1 MGKLN
6 VLDTVPL
13 AGYRLIQVLTWDATN
28 DLVKKLNQKC
38 MQFKEKKEAIHYTY
52 YLLATLI
59 GNIILGMAGLFAGI
73 AIGLAMNMGMRSFL
87 IGIVIFVIF
96 GLLGYIPYDSVN
108 AVVSKRQEDIER
120 EFPQVISKMTLLTV
134 AGMEVSQAW
143 RLASAS
149 GEGTLYKEMKRVLV
163 DFDNNVSPVE
173 AYSKFISRCSNTY
186 TTKLATAIIQN
197 ISKGNSEI
205 VTLFLAAE

>member
-1 MGKLN
+1 M
-6 VLDTVPL
+6 
-13 AGYRLIQVLTWDATN
+13 
-28 DLVKKLNQKC
+28 
-38 MQFKEKKEAIHYTY
+38 
-52 YLLATLI
+52 
-59 GNIILGMAGLFAGI
+59 
-73 AIGLAMNMGMRSFL
+73 

-108 AVVSKRQEDIER
+108 AVVTKRQEDIER

-186 TTKLATAIIQN
+186 TTKLG
-197 ISKGNSEI
+197 S
-205 VTLFLAAE
+205 